1 MSGCRAW
8 GGIGKSVLAAALAR
22 NRQIRQAYP
31 DGIVWIACGQKL
43 TRDDILSRLRDLVGH
58 LGGDTGFTSLPQGQ
72 GILWELLQAKAVLLI
87 LDDVWRA
94 GDAKELDYLGPRCRM
109 LVTTRDA
116 GILHTL
122 HGERVQV
129 SLFTET
135 EALQLLAD
143 AVGIEASA
151 LSPEARAV
159 VDECGL
165 LPLAL
170 ALSGGMAKKRGGDFR
185 SVLERLR
192 RADLDKIADRASINP
207 QHKDLWR
214 AMQASVEMLTV
225 DRERGIDE
233 QRRFAELA
241 VFSEDETVPEQ
252 TVATLWA
259 HTGQLDDLD
268 TEDLLINLAERSLI
282 RLDTQTAA
290 DGKILRRI
298 SLHNLLHDYAVR
310 TAGEIEVLHRA
321 LVAGYQA
328 KCPAGWWTG
337 PNDGYFYH
345 HLREHLIA
353 AGRASEQA
361 DLLQDLRWLEVKVVA
376 GLTFDLP
383 FDFRA
388 AIKSLPETDDRHRI
402 LRLLDE
408 ALGRDLQF
416 IARHAEDYPQ
426 SLFQCLWNTAWWY
439 DCPEAAQHY
448 VEPTG
453 GWTRPPHWEHD
464 GLQLCDLLTRW
475 RVERESTHSGFAWL
489 RTLRPPFIHLG
500 TAQRAIFRGHESWV
514 NGVSYSPDGTRIVSG
529 SFDKTLRVWDAASG
543 AELAVLRGHEDD
555 VRSVSYSP
563 DGTRI
568 VSGSKDQT
576 LRVWDAASGAELAVL
591 RGHESSVTSVS
602 YSPDGTRIVSGSYDK
617 TLRVWNAASGAER
630 AVLRGHEDYLPSVC
644 YSPDGTRIVSGS
656 VDQTLRVWDA
666 ANGAE
671 LSVLRGHED
680 VVLSVSYSPDGT
692 RIVSG
697 SKDQT
702 LRVWDAASGAELAVL
717 RGHESRVTSVSY
729 SPDGTRIVSG
739 SDDKT
744 LRVWDAASG
753 AELAVLRGHEDS
765 LHNVYSVSYS
775 PDGTRIVSDWWDET
789 SRVWDAETF
798 ECLEVIRGSGDVS
811 AMCDVSQPFWWAFQR
826 DLETVVKSKTD
837 QLIVAQYSERL
848 YSPRFREIVA
858 SPGGRVWA
866 GGIGHHLQI
875 LQLEGRPV

>member
-1 MSGCRAW
+1 MTSVFLSYARSDDEPFVRRLCDDLKAAGFTVWFDRESLMARGLTFHQEIKDAVRCEVDRIVYVGGPKAASSPFVREEW
-8 GGIGKSVLAAALAR
+8 QLGLEFDHVVVTPILRLGDYNDIPGELALLHCEDFREGANYEQALAKLIANLRQPNPKLGALVAVPSLPPHFLARPELMRRVRDALLVDLQTAHVITSADTSAETHVGMQGMGGIGKSVLAAALAR

-43 TRDDILSRLRDLVGH
+43 TRDDILSRMRDLVGR
-58 LGGDTGFTSLPQGQ
+58 LGGETGFTSLPQGQ
-72 GILWELLQAKAVLLI
+72 GILRELLQAKAVLLI

-94 GDAKELDYLGPRCRM
+94 GDAKEFDYLGPRCRM

-122 HGERVQV
+122 HGERVPV

-135 EALQLLAD
+135 EALQLLAA

-151 LSPEARAV
+151 LSPEAHAV

-192 RADLDKIADRASINP
+192 RADLDKIADRESINP
-207 QHKDLWR
+207 QHETLWR

-259 HTGQLDDLD
+259 HTGRYDDLD

-321 LVAGYQA
+321 LVEGYQA

-353 AGRASEQA
+353 AGRVSELA
-361 DLLQDLRWLEVKVVA
+361 DLLHDLRWLEAKVVA
-376 GLTFDLP
+376 GLTFDLS

-388 AIKSLPETDDRHRI
+388 AIKSLPETDDRHRN

-408 ALGRDLQF
+408 ALGRDLHF

-426 SLFQCLWNTAWWY
+426 ALFQCLWNTAWWY

-464 GLQLCDLLTRW
+464 GLLLCDLLTRW
-475 RVERESTHSGFAWL
+475 RVDRETTHSGFAWL

-500 TAQRAIFRGHESWV
+500 TAQRAIFRGHE
-514 NGVSYSPDGTRIVSG
+514 R
-529 SFDKTLRVWDAASG
+529 L
-543 AELAVLRGHEDD
+543 
-555 VRSVSYSP
+555 VR
-563 DGTRI
+563 
-568 VSGSKDQT
+568 
-576 LRVWDAASGAELAVL
+576 
-591 RGHESSVTSVS
+591 SVS

-617 TLRVWNAASGAER
+617 TLRVW
-630 AVLRGHEDYLPSVC
+630 
-644 YSPDGTRIVSGS
+644 
-656 VDQTLRVWDA
+656 
-666 ANGAE
+666 
-671 LSVLRGHED
+671 
-680 VVLSVSYSPDGT
+680 
-692 RIVSG
+692 
-697 SKDQT
+697 
-702 LRVWDAASGAELAVL
+702 
-717 RGHESRVTSVSY
+717 
-729 SPDGTRIVSG
+729 
-739 SDDKT
+739 
-744 LRVWDAASG
+744 
-753 AELAVLRGHEDS
+753 
-765 LHNVYSVSYS
+765 
-775 PDGTRIVSDWWDET
+775 
-789 SRVWDAETF
+789 DAETF
-798 ECLEVIRGSGDVS
+798 ECLEVIRGSGDVR
-811 AMCDVSQPFWWAFQR
+811 AMCGVSQPFWRALQR
-826 DLETVVKSKTD
+826 DLETVVESEID
-837 QLIVAQYSERL
+837 QQIVAQYSEQL
-848 YSPRFREIVA
+848 DKIVA

-866 GGIGHHLQI
+866 GVIGHHLQI